1 MAPTVIVLVRDAD
14 GFGPTIAEALLPIPN
29 SNLTRE
35 ISSFE
40 LSLEKYDVKDSKA
53 SGDLIQFLDPSGS
66 PQVSIFILQNYEP
79 PLAACVTNELLAS
92 FSNETT
98 IVLPFVMKALKI
110 NREEMNGQ
118 SVDQE
123 VTLYAAKIGGISELT
138 KAMISGAI
146 SAPPSLQ
153 IHCELLACLLL
164 MARILSLP
172 TVLIAAGGQRSNR
185 KSSNPELEME
195 KARTLGSFKRF
206 EVGRCGEATISGAF
220 KQHSAILRYVGV
232 VDPFAEYMND
242 GFLWKL
248 LSSISSSAPLT
259 VPSRTIQHMVPQH
272 EGAVE

>member
-110 NREEMNGQ
+110 NREEMSGH

-185 KSSNPELEME
+185 KSSNPELEALYE
-195 KARTLGSFKRF
+195 LGQLVASNLGLCFSKD
-206 EVGRCGEATISGAF
+206 
-220 KQHSAILRYVGV
+220 K
-232 VDPFAEYMND
+232 
-242 GFLWKL
+242 
-248 LSSISSSAPLT
+248 
-259 VPSRTIQHMVPQH
+259 IQQKHPTKSTSVQEPWRALY
-272 EGAVE
+272 G